1 MEPDVTSVSKEIN
14 RRIERLEQLTA
25 ELDEVARTKA
35 TCIAQ
40 YDKALAITMLK
51 LSHGRGMKLDDIE
64 IKDKIPAT
72 LIPKIAAGIVESE
85 KLDLEMAIGQYKALI
100 TKIETLG
107 ATLNAKQSIFRH
119 LSHE

>member
-1 MEPDVTSVSKEIN
+1 MEIIEVQKEIN
-14 RRIERLEQLTA
+14 ARIKRLEELTA
-25 ELDEVARTKA
+25 DLDNVA
-35 TCIAQ
+35 TCKAAAMAQ

-51 LSHGRGMKLDDIE
+51 LTFGRDIE
-64 IKDKIPAT
+64 LDGVQIDSKIPAT

-85 KLDLEMAIGQYKALI
+85 KLDLEQASAMYKALI
-100 TKIETLG
+100 TKIETLS